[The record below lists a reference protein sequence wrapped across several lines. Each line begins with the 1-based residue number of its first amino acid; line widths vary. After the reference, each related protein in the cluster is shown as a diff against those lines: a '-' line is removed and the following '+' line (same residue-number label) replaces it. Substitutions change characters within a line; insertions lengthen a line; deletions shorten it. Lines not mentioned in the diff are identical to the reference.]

1 MARRFTSRLQSPA
14 PVNTFT
20 YATTS
25 GTNRLASVT
34 ASSPAGTRAI
44 TYDAR
49 GNTASESRVSGVT
62 AALACDGYGRLTSY
76 TRTGDPG
83 QANVY
88 NGMDDR
94 VAVTT
99 TGVGADTRRYLYDE
113 DGRTLGEYGAS
124 ALDVKAETIWLSPEV
139 ATANQPFGGD
149 DSIGG
154 YAPLAVAA
162 DSGVNTIAIKAE
174 THGNLTILWR
184 FGHLC

>member
-1 MARRFTSRLQSPA
+1 MARCFTSRLQSPA
-14 PVNTFT
+14 SVKTFT

-25 GTNRLASVT
+25 GTNRLARVA
-34 ASSPAGTRAI
+34 ASSPAGTRDI

-49 GNTASESRVSGVT
+49 GNTSSESRVGGVSAT
-62 AALACDGYGRLTSY
+62 LAYDGYGRLTSY

-99 TGVGADTRRYLYDE
+99 TGLGAATSRYLYDE

-149 DSIGG
+149 DGIGG
-154 YAPLAVAA
+154 TSRPNSSTRRSKRRSRL
-162 DSGVNTIAIKAE
+162 
-174 THGNLTILWR
+174 
-184 FGHLC
+184 